1 MNSMQSPFDA
11 EAAGTVAL
19 PPHGSTVVAE
29 DLRVR
34 LVMACDGDDGDVVI
48 DGSDVESIG
57 QAVLQLLIATREEA
71 ERNGAA
77 FSIANPSLPL
87 RQRLAACGLS
97 ARVGLVE
104 EDQVQ

>member
-1 MNSMQSPFDA
+1 MQSQFDA
-11 EAAGTVAL
+11 EPAGPLVL

-34 LVMACDGDDGDVVI
+34 LVLASDVDGDIVV

-57 QAVLQLLIATREEA
+57 QAVLQLLIAGREEA
-71 ERNGAA
+71 ERNGHG
-77 FSIANPSLPL
+77 FTIANPSAPL
-87 RQRLAACGLS
+87 RSRLEACGL
-97 ARVGLVE
+97 ATLFGLEE

>member
-1 MNSMQSPFDA
+1 MQSRFDA
-11 EAAGTVAL
+11 DAAGPVAL

-34 LVMACDGDDGDVVI
+34 LVMACDADGDIVV
-48 DGSDVESIG
+48 DGADVESVG

-71 ERNGAA
+71 ERNGQT
-77 FSIANPSLPL
+77 FTIANPSEAL
-87 RQRLAACGLS
+87 RRRISACGLS
-97 ARVGLVE
+97 DHFGLEE

>member
-1 MNSMQSPFDA
+1 MNSMQSQFDA
-11 EAAGTVAL
+11 DAAGPVAL

-34 LVMACDGDDGDVVI
+34 LVMACDGDGDIVV
-48 DGSDVESIG
+48 DGSEVESIG

-71 ERNGAA
+71 DRNGDVLT
-77 FSIANPSLPL
+77 IANPSRPL
-87 RQRLAACGLS
+87 RQRLSACGLG
-97 ARVGLVE
+97 AMFGIEE

>member
-1 MNSMQSPFDA
+1 MQSQSDA
-11 EAAGTVAL
+11 GAAAAVAL

-34 LVMACDGDDGDVVI
+34 LVMACDGDGDVVV

-57 QAVLQLLIATREEA
+57 HAVLQLLIATREEA
-71 ERNGAA
+71 DRNGAA
-77 FSIANPSLPL
+77 FSIANPSAPL
-87 RQRLAACGLS
+87 RQRLSACGLS
-97 ARVGLVE
+97 ALFGLEE

>member
-1 MNSMQSPFDA
+1 MQSRFDA
-11 EAAGTVAL
+11 DPAGPVAL

-71 ERNGAA
+71 DRNGGVLT
-77 FSIANPSLPL
+77 IANPSRPL
-87 RQRLAACGLS
+87 RQRLSACGLS
-97 ARVGLVE
+97 AMFGLEE